1 MFSRGFTRC
10 HEIDALTV
18 LRSGPLTIC
27 QVANGEY
34 SIAREL
40 RQIVEGIISA
50 DTSGLASSRV
60 KKAAGE
66 AVFKEGDKGHFMY
79 HVEDGMIEI
88 VQNSTVLERA
98 ETGGIVAEMALV
110 KEDGRRSANAV
121 VRRNATPILINK
133 RRFRAPSYEVSDAK
147 RARNE

>member
-1 MFSRGFTRC
+1 
-10 HEIDALTV
+10 
-18 LRSGPLTIC
+18 
-27 QVANGEY
+27 
-34 SIAREL
+34 
-40 RQIVEGIISA
+40 
-50 DTSGLASSRV
+50 
-60 KKAAGE
+60 
-66 AVFKEGDKGHFMY
+66 MY

-88 VQNSTVLERA
+88 VQNLTVLERA

-147 RARNE
+147 RAKIVTPLKV

>member
-1 MFSRGFTRC
+1 MG
-10 HEIDALTV
+10 
-18 LRSGPLTIC
+18 
-27 QVANGEY
+27 
-34 SIAREL
+34 REL
-40 RQIVEGIISA
+40 RQIVEGIIGA

>member
-1 MFSRGFTRC
+1 MG
-10 HEIDALTV
+10 
-18 LRSGPLTIC
+18 
-27 QVANGEY
+27 
-34 SIAREL
+34 REL

-60 KKAAGE
+60 KKAAGYT
-66 AVFKEGDKGHFMY
+66 VFKEGDKGHFMY

-133 RRFRAPSYEVSDAK
+133 RRFRARSYEGSGAK
-147 RARNE
+147 SARNERTPLKAYAAWA